1 MERAVLVPPNFFFPD
16 ILLDPSV
23 ALLLQALS
31 PLFIDDAFLEMKVYL
46 LSPSLYKKYSFTAFP
61 LGTRRWRVNFHDSM
75 TVNLEINV
83 ASLPN
88 IRQLNIQHHHVHFPS
103 IW

>member
-1 MERAVLVPPNFFFPD
+1 MPPNSFFPD

-31 PLFIDDAFLEMKVYL
+31 PLFIDDTFLEMKLYL
-46 LSPSLYKKYSFTAFP
+46 LSSSLYKKYSFTAFP

-75 TVNLEINV
+75 AVNLERNV

-88 IRQLNIQHHHVHFPS
+88 I
-103 IW
+103 